1 MNGKAGQK
9 KTGDLVN
16 KTISWED
23 VYRRLGEA
31 GLQVQET
38 LQPSPER
45 RRTILKDRARELAN
59 PGRKMSG
66 DEKRTTV
73 VEFDLAREHYAV
85 ESAYVREVTPLR
97 EFTPIPGTPAF
108 ILGIIAVHGRIVSL
122 MDLRRCLGLPPTG
135 IINGSRAILL
145 ADDTMEFAILADRVM
160 GLRSLRGDSLQPSV
174 TTITGAGAEYLL
186 GVAADG
192 LIVFD
197 GRKILADSRLVVRS
211 GEEW

>member
-1 MNGKAGQK
+1 MNGRAGQK
-9 KTGDLVN
+9 KTGDLVK
-16 KTISWED
+16 KTIPWED

-31 GLQVQET
+31 RLQVQET

-45 RRTILKDRARELAN
+45 RRTILKDRARELAK
-59 PGRKMSG
+59 PVRKMNG
-66 DEKRTTV
+66 DGKRTTV

-85 ESAYVREVTPLR
+85 ESTYVREVIPLR

-145 ADDTMEFAILADRVM
+145 ADDHMEFAILADRVM
-160 GLRSLRGDSLQPSV
+160 GLRSLRGDSLQPSI

-197 GRKILADSRLVVRS
+197 GRKILADPRLVVRS
-211 GEEW
+211 GEER

>member
-16 KTISWED
+16 KTIRWED

-38 LQPSPER
+38 LHPSPER
-45 RRTILKDRARELAN
+45 RRTILKDRARELAK

-66 DEKRTTV
+66 DEKRTMV

-85 ESAYVREVTPLR
+85 ESAYVREVIPLR